1 MAPDCPNQDQN
12 INVTS
17 IRKVTLKLW
26 GLTQVD
32 SSYQGGDSRRFSR
45 DTVAVTGVEH
55 IAWSLAPCRV
65 QDILPLR
72 PRGSHTP
79 VNNQEPLCLR
89 HGVPRCKDVLGAPR
103 VTSLPTFSEQS
114 QSL

>member
-45 DTVAVTGVEH
+45 DTVAVTG
-55 IAWSLAPCRV
+55 
-65 QDILPLR
+65 
-72 PRGSHTP
+72 
-79 VNNQEPLCLR
+79 
-89 HGVPRCKDVLGAPR
+89 
-103 VTSLPTFSEQS
+103 
-114 QSL
+114 